1 MEYVYNSTPL
11 FRLLFILATLLCALV
26 AGLLFAFAVVTI
38 PGISRLND
46 REFIRAFQV
55 MDDVIQRNQPIFM
68 LVWLGSA
75 VLMLIATVWG
85 YS

>member
-11 FRLLFILATLLCALV
+11 FALLLILATLLCALV

-46 REFIRAFQV
+46 REFILA
-55 MDDVIQRNQPIFM
+55 
-68 LVWLGSA
+68 
-75 VLMLIATVWG
+75 
-85 YS
+85 